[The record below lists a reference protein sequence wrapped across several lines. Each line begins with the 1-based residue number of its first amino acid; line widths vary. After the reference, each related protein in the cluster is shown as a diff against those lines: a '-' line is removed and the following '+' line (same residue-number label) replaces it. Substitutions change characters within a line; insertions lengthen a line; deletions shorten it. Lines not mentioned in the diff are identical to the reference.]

1 MIKML
6 NYNIQVNL
14 ITKDNEVIEMGRYR
28 YDNPHNLT
36 AITYTKLVYKYREY
50 QKACDGYTEINLVEE
65 VDGNIVKTKLYDNKP
80 IPDKGTTK
88 EQELVLYMYEVAG
101 TLD

>member
-1 MIKML
+1 ML
-6 NYNIQVNL
+6 NYNIQVNF
-14 ITKDNEVIEMGRYR
+14 ITYNNEAVELGRYR
-28 YDNPHNLT
+28 YNNPRNLT
-36 AITYTKLVYKYREY
+36 AITYTKLVYEYREY
-50 QKACDGYTEINLVEE
+50 QKRYEGYIEIDFVEE
-65 VDGNIVKTKLYDNKP
+65 NNGNIVKTKLYDNKP